1 MKPNLNKGGNM
12 KKECVEEHSS
22 ENGLEMGYGD
32 ESNKIIEDSS
42 SFRNQSGGAQED
54 APTIQD
60 DKQNERPR
68 KVFHPVT
75 FKSNHDSQG
84 EISTADSWENDY
96 DISTEEQ
103 GHRAQVSSLGFTSQN
118 FSDVLIESINEF
130 NGDERSGSITI
141 DDLDLDFQKMKR
153 PSKIQFRETSGCSAI
168 SIDLEE
174 SNNRC
179 GAISDMNSTSPP
191 NFAGGNMR
199 RQGSIGRRM
208 QQRCGLGPGSN
219 KGRGPGR
226 FMERKLSVRK
236 SVADDESLAM
246 SLASFTSASSMTS
259 QPGGDG
265 VTVGNLVFVRD
276 EEMPAIIDED
286 NDPDQDNFFRGG
298 GEECEKEEEDGAYGY
313 FPTQHMGSFSD
324 CDDNTGNLPNHIPT
338 RPSAILGQGSFATVR
353 LAWRKT
359 QTNLRQKLTKDLS
372 GINEEEESKPSYNS
386 GNGPGTQQHKRNRSE
401 VLVGDWDQS
410 NSDEDKG
417 DLVAVKII
425 QKSILKQMKTMHK
438 DSKNNLTV
446 RTAFDNIERE
456 IATMKRLRHPNLV
469 RLFEVIDSEESDKL
483 YMVLEYVSLGEILSH
498 VEGTNRY
505 ERKRMRN
512 KVKGLTPGGFFDE
525 EHAALYF
532 VDILH
537 GLGYLHRHHI
547 CHRDLKPEVS
557 SIRTAFEFLG
567 ANGVAKISDFGVAH
581 MFENE
586 RGPAFRASGVS
597 HDEDLND
604 FLSDY
609 ESDDE
614 GHGES
619 EKQLDNTIE
628 PQTRLLREDTDSALI
643 MSAMYDRG
651 MLNKTEGTWCFWSP
665 EMCNSDYKVFSGY
678 AADLWAAGVCLYIFT
693 TGKLPFFSLVPSEL
707 FDLIEKAEIR
717 YDELSLSNSLKDIL
731 SMMLA
736 KDPACRAGVG
746 DCLQH
751 DFCKDARSLRI
762 NEFGTEFEQSHGDI
776 VLTSDEVEMVRGFRV
791 VFSKLSMFCFWS
803 LPYLPLNVT
812 QALSITKM
820 KSSMLSKIKE
830 HFSSKQK
837 MEAVTENDD
846 AGSEDDNDGHTK
858 PQKMTRRLSVEKQA
872 KQLSHEHAILS
883 NFLPKPIRN
892 VSGRRSTQTSLSSSE
907 MRSGSS
913 AHPRQMHA
921 SQTFS
926 TATDEDEKSLGLSSS
941 TRRFGHVDSMESDK
955 KTTVRRKRLPKLKKV
970 SSNAECTV
978 Q

>member
-1 MKPNLNKGGNM
+1 MSPQFNSSIKANPNKASNM
-12 KKECVEEHSS
+12 DKECVNDSIVRKKEHPSDK
-22 ENGLEMGYGD
+22 GLEVGYDD
-32 ESNKIIEDSS
+32 EANKSIDDVR
-42 SFRNQSGGAQED
+42 FLRNQTDGTQKN
-54 APTIQD
+54 APTIQEEN
-60 DKQNERPR
+60 QNEQRN
-68 KVFHPVT
+68 KVFQPVT

-84 EISTADSWENDY
+84 EISTADSWENDF
-96 DISTEEQ
+96 DITTDEYR
-103 GHRAQVSSLGFTSQN
+103 HRVQVSSLGFTSQN
-118 FSDVLIESINEF
+118 FTEGLIESINEF

-153 PSKIQFRETSGCSAI
+153 PSKIQCRETSGCSAI
-168 SIDLEE
+168 SVDMEE
-174 SNNRC
+174 STNRSGASNNN
-179 GAISDMNSTSPP
+179 MNGTSPP
-191 NFAGGNMR
+191 NYAGGTVR
-199 RQGSIGRRM
+199 RRGSLERRM

-219 KGRGPGR
+219 KGRGGPGK
-226 FMERKLSVRK
+226 FMERKPSLRK

-259 QPGGDG
+259 QPGGDN

-276 EEMPAIIDED
+276 EEMPAILNED
-286 NDPDQDNFFRGG
+286 GNPDDDFVGG
-298 GEECEKEEEDGAYGY
+298 GGGKCEMEEEDNAYGY
-313 FPTQHMGSFSD
+313 FPTQHMGSFID
-324 CDDNTGNLPNHIPT
+324 YDDNSGNLPNLV

-372 GINEEEESKPSYNS
+372 GINEEEESNPSYGGTG
-386 GNGPGTQQHKRNRSE
+386 GNYTQQHKRNRSE
-401 VLVGDWDQS
+401 VIVGDWDQ
-410 NSDEDKG
+410 NDGTQDKG

-483 YMVLEYVSLGEILSH
+483 YMVLEFVSLGEILSY

-505 ERKRMRN
+505 ERKRMKS
-512 KVKGLTPGGFFDE
+512 KVKGLTPGGYFDE

-547 CHRDLKPEVS
+547 CHRDLKPEN
-557 SIRTAFEFLG
+557 ILLG

-586 RGPAFRASGVS
+586 RGPAFRASGAS
-597 HDEDLND
+597 HDDDIND

-609 ESDDE
+609 DSDEDVN
-614 GHGES
+614 GNS
-619 EKQLDNTIE
+619 EMELDNSTD

-643 MSAMYDRG
+643 MSAMYNRG

-665 EMCNSDYKVFSGY
+665 EMCNSDYEVFSGY
-678 AADLWAAGVCLYIFT
+678 AADMWAAGVCLYIFT
-693 TGKLPFFSLVPSEL
+693 TGKLPFFSLVPAEL
-707 FDLIEKAEIR
+707 FDLIEKAEVH
-717 YDELSLSNSLKDIL
+717 YDELKLSNTLKDIL

-736 KDPACRAGVG
+736 KDPSFRAGVG

-751 DFCKDARSLRI
+751 DFCKDARARRI
-762 NEFGTEFEQSHGDI
+762 NEFGIEFEQSQGDI
-776 VLTSDEVEMVRGFRV
+776 VLTNDEVHM
-791 VFSKLSMFCFWS
+791 
-803 LPYLPLNVT
+803 
-812 QALSITKM
+812 ALSITKM
-820 KSSMLSKIKE
+820 KSSVLSKIME
-830 HFSSKQK
+830 HFSSKHK
-837 MEAVTENDD
+837 MEAVTESDD
-846 AGSEDDNDGHTK
+846 AGSDDDKDGRVKNKT
-858 PQKMTRRLSVEKQA
+858 MTRRLSAETLVKRSSQENA
-872 KQLSHEHAILS
+872 TLAS
-883 NFLPKPIRN
+883 FLPKPIRN
-892 VSGRRSTQTSLSSSE
+892 VSGRRSTQTSQGSSE
-907 MRSGSS
+907 MRVGNGG
-913 AHPRQMHA
+913 HLPQMHA
-921 SQTFS
+921 LETFS
-926 TATDEDEKSLGLSSS
+926 TATDEEEKSLGLSCS
-941 TRRFGHVDSMESDK
+941 TRRFDHVDSMDSDK
-955 KTTVRRKRLPKLKKV
+955 KTTVRHKRLPKLKKV